1 MSRNHKFS
9 NPEGVYFIG
18 FAVVEW
24 LDIFARNEYKN
35 LLVDS
40 LRYCQQKKGKEIFA
54 WPRSLWVTNPV
65 H

>member
-24 LDIFARNEYKN
+24 LDVFARNEYKN

-54 WPRSLWVTNPV
+54 
-65 H
+65 